1 MTSEG
6 IERLVGYQRSYFAK
20 EWRYNIK
27 AGDVAEVMAAYMDA
41 LEEFEDEPV
50 LRGYLASL
58 RSWGKMPNIA
68 QIMEA
73 ADGAA
78 RVMEEKPGRDGW
90 RCRRCNLPWNAGKG
104 YGRQDPKRR
113 GEIRC
118 PECFAV
124 LDHQLPPD
132 GYLRADDVEF

>member
-6 IERLVGYQRSYFAK
+6 IEKLVGYQRSYFAK

-50 LRGYLASL
+50 LRGYLSSL
-58 RSWGKMPNIA
+58 RSWDKMPNIA

-73 ADGAA
+73 ADGIVYKEQ
-78 RVMEEKPGRDGW
+78 RELTGDGW
-90 RCRRCNLPWNAGKG
+90 RCTVCGLPWTGGRGHGREDAKRHGQRRCPNCN
-104 YGRQDPKRR
+104 
-113 GEIRC
+113 
-118 PECFAV
+118 AV
-124 LDHQLPPD
+124 LGGAPLGFTAAPD
-132 GYLRADDVEF
+132 LRF